1 MRALLE
7 AQMPFL
13 TDAQK
18 AQFLTYYEM
27 LIDWNTRM
35 NLNAVTEA
43 EAVVQKHFLD
53 SLAAEPLLPHG
64 ARVIDVGTGAGFPG
78 VPLAILRPDVK
89 LTLLDSLNKRIA
101 FLSAVCDA
109 LSIPAVCVHMRAED
123 AGRDNR
129 YRAAFDVALSRAVSA
144 LPVLVELTIP
154 LLKVGGV
161 SIAYKGD
168 AANELVS
175 AGRALS
181 LLQASAEVREI
192 PCAWGRRSLVLL
204 KKNDKTPQAYPRK
217 AGTPEK
223 APLLS
228 I

>member
-35 NLNAVTEA
+35 NLTAVTDA

-64 ARVIDVGTGAGFPG
+64 ARVIDVGTGAGFLG

-89 LTLLDSLNKRIA
+89 LTLLDSRSL
-101 FLSAVCDA
+101 
-109 LSIPAVCVHMRAED
+109 RAY
-123 AGRDNR
+123 ARGGRGAR
-129 YRAAFDVALSRAVSA
+129 QSLSRVVRYCAFPRRIRPARARRADHSA
-144 LPVLVELTIP
+144 FE
-154 LLKVGGV
+154 
-161 SIAYKGD
+161 
-168 AANELVS
+168 
-175 AGRALS
+175 
-181 LLQASAEVREI
+181 
-192 PCAWGRRSLVLL
+192 GRRRQHCV
-204 KKNDKTPQAYPRK
+204 
-217 AGTPEK
+217 
-223 APLLS
+223 
-228 I
+228 

>member
-1 MRALLE
+1 
-7 AQMPFL
+7 
-13 TDAQK
+13 
-18 AQFLTYYEM
+18 
-27 LIDWNTRM
+27 
-35 NLNAVTEA
+35 
-43 EAVVQKHFLD
+43 
-53 SLAAEPLLPHG
+53 
-64 ARVIDVGTGAGFPG
+64 
-78 VPLAILRPDVK
+78 
-89 LTLLDSLNKRIA
+89 
-101 FLSAVCDA
+101 
-109 LSIPAVCVHMRAED
+109 MRAED

-129 YRAAFDVALSRAVSA
+129 YRASFDIALSRAVSA
-144 LPVLVELTIP
+144 LPVLAELTIP

-204 KKNDKTPQAYPRK
+204 KKNGKTPQAYPRK

-228 I
+228 F

>member
-35 NLNAVTEA
+35 NLTAVTDA

-101 FLSAVCDA
+101 FLSAVCGA
-109 LSIPAVCVHMRAED
+109 LSIPAACVHMRAED

-129 YRAAFDVALSRAVSA
+129 YRASFDIALSRAVSA
-144 LPVLVELTIP
+144 LPVLAELTIP

-204 KKNDKTPQAYPRK
+204 KKNGKTPQAYPRK

-228 I
+228 F